1 MLTGA
6 VSAEVLTAMV
16 YVPAGG
22 LVTPFATTVTEVP
35 SATAVGVVMVTV
47 ALELLRL
54 GVADTA
60 MPPTVYALAEDGNTV
75 PVGPASV
82 MVPDPAAS
90 APEELVVKPTVY
102 TADAPAVAGLGLG
115 PLTLVTEVAANAV
128 LPRKG
133 NIPNPAIS
141 ATATLARA
149 LLAECK
155 L

>member
-1 MLTGA
+1 M
-6 VSAEVLTAMV
+6 
-16 YVPAGG
+16 
-22 LVTPFATTVTEVP
+22 VTPFATTVTAVVVP
-35 SATAVGVVMVTV
+35 IAVGVVMVAV

-60 MPPTVYALAEDGNTV
+60 MPLTVYALAEDGKTV

-82 MVPDPAAS
+82 MVPDPDAS
-90 APEELVVKPTVY
+90 APLPLVVNPTVY
-102 TADAPAVAGLGLG
+102 SDDAPAVAGLGLG
-115 PLTLVTEVAANAV
+115 PVTLETEVAANAV

-149 LLAECK
+149 LLAECN
-155 L
+155 LSLGLLMFSCLSTLL

>member
-1 MLTGA
+1 
-6 VSAEVLTAMV
+6 
-16 YVPAGG
+16 
-22 LVTPFATTVTEVP
+22 
-35 SATAVGVVMVTV
+35 MVTV

-60 MPPTVYALAEDGNTV
+60 MPLTVYALAEDGKTV

-82 MVPDPAAS
+82 MVPDPDVS
-90 APEELVVKPTVY
+90 APVLLVVNPIVY
-102 TADAPAVAGLGLG
+102 SDDAPAVAGLGLG
-115 PLTLVTEVAANAV
+115 PLTFVTEVAANAV

-149 LLAECK
+149 LLAERNLSLGLLMFSC
-155 L
+155 LSTLL